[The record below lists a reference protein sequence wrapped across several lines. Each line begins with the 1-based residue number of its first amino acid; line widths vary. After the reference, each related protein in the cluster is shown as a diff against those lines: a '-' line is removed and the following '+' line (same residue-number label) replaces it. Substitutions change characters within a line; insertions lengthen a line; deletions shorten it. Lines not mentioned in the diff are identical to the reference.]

1 MSFTLGYKMN
11 GGSHGR
17 SELSGSVTSMTF
29 GRKVFSERNRRK
41 SPPGTASPRNTQA
54 AELESI
60 AEALRQRKKM
70 AAATASAPALSRA
83 AKAASSSPS
92 SAAAAAAATT
102 PSPERAD
109 ELTRAVHHEMQWVY
123 ASAARDLVDESTG
136 EAVARTAERVV
147 MVYPMREDDETGRV
161 TMRLKRADPVT
172 GQLHLHWVCVYDGR
186 GEAAA
191 RFVTDF
197 SLVP

>member
-17 SELSGSVTSMTF
+17 SELLGSVTSMTY
-29 GRKVFSERNRRK
+29 GRKVFSDRTRRK
-41 SPPGTASPRNTQA
+41 SPPGTTSPRNTQA

-70 AAATASAPALSRA
+70 AAVTASAPALPRA
-83 AKAASSSPS
+83 AKAASSSS
-92 SAAAAAAATT
+92 SAVAAAAKAL
-102 PSPERAD
+102 SPERAD

-123 ASAARDLVDESTG
+123 ASTARDLVDESTG
-136 EAVARTAERVV
+136 EAVARNAERVV

-172 GQLHLHWVCVYDGR
+172 GQLHMHWVCVYDGR
-186 GEAAA
+186 GDAAT